1 VLFRSGIFPVCRT
14 VFEIVNEQF
23 PGPGGSTLML
33 SLAQDDVFIEKKKSY
48 NTTLRIIAMVA

>member
-1 VLFRSGIFPVCRT
+1 
-14 VFEIVNEQF
+14 
-23 PGPGGSTLML
+23 L